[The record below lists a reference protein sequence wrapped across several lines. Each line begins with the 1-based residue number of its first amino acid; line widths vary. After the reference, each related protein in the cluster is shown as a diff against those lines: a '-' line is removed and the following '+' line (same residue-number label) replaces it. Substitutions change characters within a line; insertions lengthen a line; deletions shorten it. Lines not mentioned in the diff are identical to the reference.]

1 MKSISKRALS
11 FILALVLF
19 LGTIPYS
26 VMAKSPES
34 EGSSNSIKENYPL
47 VEAFLDGK
55 VDTAKDIQRRVY
67 ILEFEK
73 GKRDTIIAKLNQIEG
88 LKIKYSY
95 NSLFDGVSVE
105 ISTDT
110 LEKVK
115 EIDGIKNI
123 QENGTFVPQNLNAR
137 DMTKVNEAVKY
148 AEEVRDEKL
157 DGRGT
162 VVAVIDS
169 GMDINHPAMK
179 IDDDAKPFVKI
190 KENKIQ
196 KGFTLKVPHGFN
208 YLGGSFDLMERTPR
222 AHGMHVSGI
231 VAANSE
237 DFKGVAPNAQLF
249 MYRIFSDRTFP
260 IKDKEGEWTQDYAQ
274 FEYGGD
280 DAVYHAMEDAV
291 NNGADVISMSIGQA
305 GNGYVGDI
313 YYKAVRNAAEKG
325 VVVVSAIG
333 NYSSSASGDTYGF
346 YPDNNAKLID
356 NSAMTYIASVG
367 EGLSVGSTTNN
378 KVPLDTVK
386 IGGTDFHHKYMGS
399 DEDNKKFTKNQE
411 YEFVFVGNGRKT
423 AVKDL
428 DLNGKVAVGLRGG
441 GTIYD
446 KFENAAEKGA
456 VGYILINAP
465 IYYSRDHY
473 KQYPIMDYDTD
484 KLTIDR
490 INTSKMWITSID
502 GTQGDILREMIKKSP
517 KQKVE
522 FKEEKTLVS
531 INKDT
536 KISGF
541 SGWGPNAELELK
553 PEIVAPGE
561 NVYSTYHNG
570 KYGLMSG
577 TSMSTPHIS
586 GISAILKNKVTELIN
601 SGANYEGGRVKLNK
615 ILLMNT
621 AEPLMDTAN
630 SSTESSPRR
639 QGAGMVNAYDAL
651 RTNVLVT
658 HNDKGAVELKEIQ
671 KNTVQFNL
679 KIKNYSNEAQKFQVN
694 FGPVLGETVKEMSKP
709 NMADSARKYKDFE
722 DEFENHTIYETR
734 SKAIVD
740 ASINSNMEYVELKPK
755 EEKNI
760 TVTLNTG
767 KSKDEF
773 VEGFIYLDAENPEKQ
788 PGLSIPYFGYKGDWN
803 AGKIIDSP
811 AWEADSIYKLTT
823 VIATKEA
830 HHDDSQGFIELG
842 KDENGNIDPSK
853 IAFSNKGIRAWD
865 GVAARIIPLREAR
878 DLEVAIVDKDKKHV
892 RTLSTSKYFRKFF
905 GHFPLENKWQYDNKF
920 LAPNPLLQWDGE
932 VYVSRDGQSEDEE
945 AYPGIM
951 TPADEGQYYFRIRA
965 RVKENAPYQELY
977 MPVRIDNTGPK
988 MTMMPTFGSNTAS
1001 FKINDEHGLAFVG
1014 ASIDGKIIPVQK
1026 ISDDEYKIENL
1037 DEHINNLTRSTLR
1050 IEAMDT
1056 AGNIMEDYNVDLNKN
1071 VAESTEESTSGSHK
1085 ADTRPGALVYTEL
1098 DDDTEAELRPELSKI
1113 MYNWREVNLS
1123 IEDISKSEDK
1133 IYFNTE
1139 FFNMPEGTKDYRM
1152 RLTSY
1157 NYGKN
1162 GYNPMTDIS
1171 DLGTGGRVPSQHLE
1185 IQEGFNIINVTVY
1198 KKDNPDEIL
1207 YSRGHI
1213 ILLDSEAPEF
1223 KIDKSRIGRD
1233 DSNIFDS
1240 NEYIFTNSDTITI
1253 KGTVRDSNDNWSMYI
1268 NGDNVASANL
1278 PGMMGDNEAEFNRE
1292 ISVKDGDLITLYA
1305 EDRHH
1310 NKTENLKY
1318 RVAFDNVLP
1327 TINVKNQ
1334 TFNGS
1339 DVLDIEIKDDRSIAD
1354 EAKIILVN
1362 GKPYESGSQLSKYG
1376 DEYII
1381 QVIATDRAGNTSEKI
1396 IDASKKE
1403 DKEVQ
1408 FPEIP
1413 AKKEAFDFSDLTD
1426 ANAILQLPKGYSA
1439 EVLEKAKIEQVEGNK
1454 QVAKVKIRIKNE
1466 ENIYKTR
1473 EYTLPIKQAIYEE
1486 VEGVASG
1493 IKTEENLKAKKRP
1506 GRYGEKTLDIVLKK
1520 DKFLAEELRGIDVL
1534 FDLPEGVSAK
1544 LVEPIDANKVGK
1556 TLVKVE
1562 FTKDGNTYRQEYNIE
1577 ILPIPDAKLIKL
1589 NVNEE
1594 ELNNIANLFEIPE
1607 GIKVSLKSSENEG
1620 PNKKKII
1627 VTISDSYGN
1636 KVEKEYTLNILKTPS
1651 TPTEKPS
1658 TPITPISKDEK
1669 LDSDSYYSDHTYS
1682 RMSGYRQPSKVSEVR
1697 AVENK
1702 KTTKESS
1709 KKENISVQLTDID
1722 NHWAKDII
1730 LKAVER
1736 KIVSGYPDNTFRPD
1750 NPATRA
1756 EYVSILNRAF
1766 DLDDV
1771 AGDIKF
1777 KDVNKSDWYY
1787 KDVKKLVLNNIVKGR
1802 MEDEFSPNSNIT
1814 REEVITMIVR
1824 YLKMKNIDITGNAA
1838 IEFKDADTISD
1849 WAIEDMKIAYSL
1861 GLIKGDEQG
1870 RVLPKKLATRAEIVQ
1885 MIYNLEESLEK

>member
-1 MKSISKRALS
+1 MKNIAKRSLS

-19 LGTIPYS
+19 LGIIPYS
-26 VMAKSPES
+26 VMAKGPEGENSS
-34 EGSSNSIKENYPL
+34 EVTRENFPL

-55 VDTAKDIQRRVY
+55 IDTAKDVQRRVY

-73 GKRDTIIAKLNQIEG
+73 SKRDSIIAKLNKIEG

-95 NSLFDGVSVE
+95 DSLFNGVSVE
-105 ISTDT
+105 TYTNT
-110 LEKVK
+110 LDQVK
-115 EIDGIKNI
+115 AIDGIKNI

-137 DMTKVNEAVKY
+137 SMTKVNEAVKY
-148 AEEVRDEKL
+148 AEEVRKEKL

-169 GMDINHPAMK
+169 GMDINHPAMR
-179 IDDDAKPFVKI
+179 IDDDAKPYVKI

-231 VAANSE
+231 VAGNST

-249 MYRIFSDRTFP
+249 MYRMFSDRMYPT
-260 IKDKEGEWTQDYAQ
+260 IDKDGKPTQDYGQ

-291 NNGADVISMSIGQA
+291 KNGADVISMSIGQA
-305 GNGYVGDI
+305 GNGYIGDI

-333 NYSSSASGDTYGF
+333 NYSSSASGDTFGF
-346 YPDNNAKLID
+346 YPDNNAKLVD

-367 EGLSVGSTTNN
+367 EGLSVGSTTND
-378 KVPLDTVK
+378 KVPLDTVN

-399 DEDNKKFTKNQE
+399 DEANKQFTKNKE
-411 YEFVFVGNGRKT
+411 YEFVFVGNGREK

-428 DLNGKVAVGLRGG
+428 DLKGKVAVGLRGG

-446 KFENAAEKGA
+446 KFENAAKKGA

-473 KQYPIMDYDTD
+473 KQYPVMDYDTD

-502 GTQGDILREMIKKSP
+502 GTQGDILRKMIKDSP

-522 FKEEKTLVS
+522 FKDEKTLVS

-536 KISGF
+536 KVSGF

-570 KYGLMSG
+570 EYGLMSG
-577 TSMSTPHIS
+577 TSMSTPHIA

-621 AEPLMDTAN
+621 ADPLMDTAE

-651 RTNVLVT
+651 RANVLVT

-671 KNTVQFNL
+671 TNTVKFNL

-694 FGPVLGETVKEMSKP
+694 FGPVLGETVKEFSKP
-709 NMADSARKYKDFE
+709 NMADSARKYNDFE
-722 DEFENHTIYETR
+722 DEFENHTVYETR
-734 SKAIVD
+734 SKAIVG

-755 EEKNI
+755 EEKEI
-760 TVTLNTG
+760 SITLNTG

-811 AWEADSIYKLTT
+811 AWEDDSIYKLTT
-823 VIATKEA
+823 VLATKEA

-842 KDENGNIDPSK
+842 KDKDGKIDPNK

-878 DLEVAIVDKDKKHV
+878 DLEVSIVDKDHKLV
-892 RTLSTSKYFRKFF
+892 RILSTSKYFRKFF
-905 GHFPLENKWQYDNKF
+905 AQFPLENKWQFDNKF
-920 LAPNPLLQWDGE
+920 LAPNPLLQWNGE
-932 VYVSRDGQSEDEE
+932 VYVSRDGQFDDEE

-951 TPADEGQYYFRIRA
+951 VPANEGQYYFRIRA
-965 RVKENAPYQELY
+965 RVKKNAPYQELY
-977 MPVRIDNTGPK
+977 MPVRIDNKSPK
-988 MTMMPTFGSNTAS
+988 MTMIPTFGANTAS
-1001 FKINDEHGLAFVG
+1001 FKISDDHGLAFVG
-1014 ASIDGKIIPVQK
+1014 ASIDGKIVPVQK
-1026 ISDDEYKIENL
+1026 IGDDEYKIENL
-1037 DEHINNLTRSTLR
+1037 DEHINKLTRSALR

-1056 AGNIMEDYNVDLNKN
+1056 AGNIMEGYSVDLNKN
-1071 VAESTEESTSGSHK
+1071 AEESTAVSHK
-1085 ADTRPGALVYTEL
+1085 ADTRPGAIVYTEL
-1098 DDDTEAELRPELSKI
+1098 DDDTEAKFRPELSKM
-1113 MYNWREVNLS
+1113 MYNWRETNLS
-1123 IEDISKSEDK
+1123 TKDISKIEDK
-1133 IYFNTE
+1133 IYFTTE
-1139 FFNMPEGTKDYRM
+1139 FFNMPEGTENYRM

-1157 NYGKN
+1157 NYSKN
-1162 GYNPMTDIS
+1162 GYNPMTDILG
-1171 DLGTGGRVPSQHLE
+1171 LGTGGRVPSQHLE

-1198 KKDNPDEIL
+1198 NKDNPDEIL
-1207 YSRGHI
+1207 YSKGHI

-1223 KIDKSRIGRD
+1223 KIDTSKIGKD

-1240 NEYIFTNSDTITI
+1240 SEYIFTNSDTINI
-1253 KGTVRDSNDNWSMYI
+1253 KGEVSDSNDNWSMFI
-1268 NGDNVASANL
+1268 NGDNVASENL
-1278 PGMMGDNEAEFNRE
+1278 PGIMGENKVEFNRE

-1310 NKTENLKY
+1310 NKSKELKY
-1318 RVAFDNVLP
+1318 RVAFDDVAP

-1334 TFNGS
+1334 SFEGS
-1339 DVLDIEIKDDRSIAD
+1339 DVLDVEIKDDRSIAD

-1362 GKPYESGSQLSKYG
+1362 GKLYESGSQLSKYG
-1376 DEYII
+1376 DNYII
-1381 QVIATDRAGNTSEKI
+1381 QVIATDRAGNISEKI

-1403 DKEVQ
+1403 DKNVE

-1413 AKKEAFDFSDLTD
+1413 LKKDAFEFSDLND
-1426 ANAILQLPKGYSA
+1426 VNSILELPSDYSA
-1439 EVLEKAKIEQVEGNK
+1439 EILDKAKIEQVDGNK
-1454 QVAKVKIRIKNE
+1454 QVAKIKIRIKNE

-1473 EYTLPIKQAIYEE
+1473 EYILPIKQAIYEE

-1493 IKTEENLKAKKRP
+1493 IKAEEDLKAKKRP
-1506 GRYGEKTLDIVLKK
+1506 GRYTSETLNIALKK
-1520 DKFLAEELRGIDVL
+1520 DKFLAEELKDINVL
-1534 FDLPEGVSAK
+1534 FDLPNGVSARLIK
-1544 LVEPIDANKVGK
+1544 TIDANKVGK
-1556 TLVKVE
+1556 TLVEVE
-1562 FTKDGNTYRQEYNIE
+1562 FTKAGKTYRQDYNIE

-1589 NVNEE
+1589 NVNED
-1594 ELNNIANLFEIPE
+1594 ELNNIASLFEKPE
-1607 GIKVSLKSSENEG
+1607 GISVSLKDSKDEG
-1620 PNKKKII
+1620 RNKKKIVVLI
-1627 VTISDSYGN
+1627 KDNYGN
-1636 KVEKEYTLNILKTPS
+1636 EVEKEYTINILKTPS
-1651 TPTEKPS
+1651 TKVETPS
-1658 TPITPISKDEK
+1658 TPLSPIDTSKK
-1669 LDSDSYYSDHTYS
+1669 LDDDSYYSYQTYP
-1682 RMSGYRQPSKVSEVR
+1682 RMSGYKQPSKVNEVR
-1697 AVENK
+1697 AVDNK
-1702 KTTKESS
+1702 KETKESN
-1709 KKENISVQLTDID
+1709 KNENSFVKLTDID
-1722 NHWAKDII
+1722 NHWAKNII
-1730 LKAVER
+1730 QEAVQ
-1736 KIVSGYPDNTFRPD
+1736 KNIIKGYPDNTFRPD

-1756 EYVSILNRAF
+1756 EYVSILNRVL

-1771 AGDIKF
+1771 AGDFKF
-1777 KDVNKSDWYY
+1777 KDINSSDWYY

-1802 MEDEFSPNSNIT
+1802 SEDEFSPNGNIT
-1814 REEVITMIVR
+1814 REEAITMIVR
-1824 YLKMKNIDITGNAA
+1824 YLKMKNIDIKASA
-1838 IEFKDADTISD
+1838 KIEFKDANTISD
-1849 WAIEDMKIAYSL
+1849 WAREDMEIAYNL
-1861 GLIKGDEQG
+1861 GLIKGDTEGQI
-1870 RVLPKKLATRAEIVQ
+1870 LPKKMATRAEIVQ
-1885 MIYNLEESLEK
+1885 MISNLAKILKK